1 MKTIRKTLLAT
12 AFAATVAGAL
22 TGASLRGETKEVDL
36 AATCAAAEWPM
47 IPAACLEG
55 AQSSDVRYV
64 TADNQIDMRA
74 MERRFTV
81 AFQ

>member
-1 MKTIRKTLLAT
+1 MNTLRKILLAT

-47 IPAACLEG
+47 IPAGCLDG
-55 AQSSDVRYV
+55 AAHDVRYV
-64 TADNQIDMRA
+64 TADNRIDTRE
-74 MERRFTV
+74 MERRFEV

>member
-1 MKTIRKTLLAT
+1 MKTIRKAFLAT

-22 TGASLRGETKEVDL
+22 TGASLRGETKEIDF

-47 IPAACLEG
+47 IPAACLENG
-55 AQSSDVRYV
+55 PAKDVRYV
-64 TADNQIDMRA
+64 TADNQIDMQA
-74 MERRFTV
+74 MQRRFAV

>member
-1 MKTIRKTLLAT
+1 MKTIRKTLLTA

-22 TGASLRGETKEVDL
+22 TGASLRGETKEVDM

-47 IPAACLEG
+47 IPAGCLEG
-55 AQSSDVRYV
+55 APSSDVRYV
-64 TADNQIDMRA
+64 SADNRLDTPRMQQ
-74 MERRFTV
+74 RFAV

>member
-1 MKTIRKTLLAT
+1 MNTLRKILLAT

-47 IPAACLEG
+47 IPAGCLDG
-55 AQSSDVRYV
+55 TARDVRYV
-64 TADNQIDMRA
+64 TADNQIDARE
-74 MERRFTV
+74 MERRFEV

>member
-1 MKTIRKTLLAT
+1 MITTRKALLSI

-22 TGASLRGETKEVDL
+22 TGASLRGETKELDI
-36 AATCAAAEWPM
+36 CAAAAWPM

-55 AQSSDVRYV
+55 GIGQDVRYV
-64 TADNQIDMRA
+64 SADNHGHGSKMA
-74 MERRFTV
+74 ARFEI